1 MESFRFHRH
10 FEPFTSSRLTFEN
23 QGNKS
28 QPLCSKSRN
37 LKLFDFTI
45 KKKLKLLE
53 DQTFKAHRA
62 SLRLSSHLKVK
73 MIANY
78 QISFRKK
85 HDKIFKAAAIK
96 IQKCFRG
103 YLARKKYADINLK
116 YKKSQVKSKIED
128 LRQSVDF
135 IFLNSKVIEEVF

>member
-10 FEPFTSSRLTFEN
+10 IEPFTSARLPFEN
-23 QGNKS
+23 TGNKS
-28 QPLCSKSRN
+28 QTLCSKSRN

-53 DQTFKAHRA
+53 DQSFKAQRA

-73 MIANY
+73 LIANY

-85 HDKIFKAAAIK
+85 HDKILKAAAIK

-116 YKKSQVKSKIED
+116 YKKSQVQSKIED
-128 LRQSVDF
+128 LRRSVGF